1 MSEDLLEQFL
11 NYLAIERGLREKSLQ
26 AYNRDLKDWLAF
38 AEEKEREVTS
48 PLIDSILSLFMVDMH
63 DRGLSPSTIA
73 RKTSALRGFYRFL
86 LKEGHIEKDPTELLE
101 RPKIGKTL
109 PKVLTRQEV
118 EEILKQPNLK
128 TPFGLRDKAILEV
141 LYATGLR
148 ESELIDLNLNN
159 LNLEAEFISVVG
171 KGGRERI
178 VPIGSFAID
187 AIKQYLDKG
196 RNKLCKDITERTLFL
211 NPLGNPISRMGLWKI
226 IRKYALAAGVMK
238 DVSPH
243 IFRHS
248 CATHMLEAGASIMAV
263 QEILGH
269 VDVSTTQIYTHLNV
283 KDLKN
288 IHEKAHPRGKMNKD

>member
-11 NYLAIERGLREKSLQ
+11 NYLAIEKGLREKSLE
-26 AYNRDLKDWLAF
+26 AYSTDLLDWFRF
-38 AEEKEREVTS
+38 AAEKERAVTS
-48 PLIDSILSLFMVDMH
+48 PLIDGVLSLYMVDMH
-63 DRGLSPSTIA
+63 DRGFSASSMA
-73 RKTSALRGFYRFL
+73 RKSSSLRGFYRFL
-86 LKEGHIEKDPTELLE
+86 MREGYIENDPTELLE
-101 RPKIGKTL
+101 RPKLGKPL

-118 EEILKQPNLK
+118 EAILKQPNLE
-128 TPFGLRDKAILEV
+128 TPFGLRDRAILEV

-148 ESELIDLNLNN
+148 ESELISLSMNH

-178 VPIGSFAID
+178 VPIGAYAMD
-187 AIKQYLDKG
+187 AIRAYLDKG

-211 NPLGNPISRMGLWKI
+211 NPLGRPISRMGLWKI
-226 IRKYALAAGVMK
+226 IRKYALAAGVMT

-243 IFRHS
+243 VFRHS

-288 IHEKAHPRGKMNKD
+288 IHEKAHPRGKMDKA